1 MKRRDFMLR
10 SSSAALLGAMPLA
23 ASATWRGPLLDDPQ
37 AWIGREFRLA
47 DGSVLSLHAVEA
59 LPSDGRSTQFR
70 LQFRT
75 FAGASPREG
84 SHALRCGFD
93 EEVLFLQPG
102 SAGPVACINR
112 LNRSA

>member
-10 SSSAALLGAMPLA
+10 SSGAALLGAMPLA
-23 ASATWRGPLLDDPQ
+23 ASASWRGPLLDDPQ

-47 DGSVLSLHAVEA
+47 DGSLLSLDAVESV
-59 LPSDGRSTQFR
+59 PSDARSTQFR
-70 LQFRT
+70 LQFRAV
-75 FAGASPREG
+75 AGSTPREG

-102 SAGPVACINR
+102 RDGPVACINR
-112 LNRSA
+112 LNRGA